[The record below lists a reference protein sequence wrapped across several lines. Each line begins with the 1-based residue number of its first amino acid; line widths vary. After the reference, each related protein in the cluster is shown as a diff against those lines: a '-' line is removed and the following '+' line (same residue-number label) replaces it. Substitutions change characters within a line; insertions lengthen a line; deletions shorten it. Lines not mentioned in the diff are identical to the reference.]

1 MSQRPQWSQT
11 GVCCGLPPT
20 ESVSL
25 PVQRFRGSYLLIDM
39 FFSLLSAISLAPALR
54 SLRVACSFLRLLTSM
69 AVDGAL
75 PQTHL
80 RGFQDGTMGDEGGL
94 RDVGGVCVIEATV
107 GVLQGERRGAMYAS
121 RRRSHS
127 IPERRCG
134 LGAPLR
140 GHLSV
145 RARAPH
151 VRRGNGQTIVHLR
164 VCQHI
169 LRGRALLGIDGQQ
182 LPDEVLGRR
191 RDVVPPRRREVIP
204 ARGEGRGEERK

>member
-1 MSQRPQWSQT
+1 
-11 GVCCGLPPT
+11 
-20 ESVSL
+20 
-25 PVQRFRGSYLLIDM
+25 
-39 FFSLLSAISLAPALR
+39 
-54 SLRVACSFLRLLTSM
+54 
-69 AVDGAL
+69 
-75 PQTHL
+75 
-80 RGFQDGTMGDEGGL
+80 
-94 RDVGGVCVIEATV
+94 
-107 GVLQGERRGAMYAS
+107 MYAS

-127 IPERRCG
+127 SPERRCG

-204 ARGEGRGEERK
+204 ARGEGRSENETDRKAVEECSTDGHLQNGAGPSDQGSAAAKSNRCQVESPTSFCGASDDGSPRKLGSERVACNPLLLLVARTCP